1 MILVEKGRRIFRERE
16 AYGFDLIK
24 NYIPEAIEIGV
35 FGSYARNEHTML
47 SDIDF
52 YVICDCYPSRDLTCE
67 LRDVAEE
74 HKIDIVFMSK
84 NYFDNEDTL
93 LIRNIKRDR
102 RILHER

>member
-1 MILVEKGRRIFRERE
+1 MILAEEGRHIFKERE
-16 AYGFDLIK
+16 EYGFDLIK
-24 NYIPEAIEIGV
+24 DSMPEAIEIGV

-52 YVICDCYPSRDLTCE
+52 YVICDSYPSRDMTSE
-67 LRDVAEE
+67 LRDVAED
-74 HKIDIVFMSK
+74 HNIDIVFMSK

-102 RILHER
+102 RILYER